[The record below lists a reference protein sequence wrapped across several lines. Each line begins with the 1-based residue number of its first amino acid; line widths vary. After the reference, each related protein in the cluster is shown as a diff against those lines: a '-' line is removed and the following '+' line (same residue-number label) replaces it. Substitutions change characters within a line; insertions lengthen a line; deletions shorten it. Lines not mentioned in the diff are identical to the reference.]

1 VEHALNA
8 SFTIGLSA
16 GHAPSR
22 YQSSTL
28 LRSMRWC
35 RGRRGSCAEQFRR
48 SSARP
53 SKTCFR
59 RTAPWS
65 NWPAS
70 CTIALVAT
78 RPNSKNPRNVIALT
92 VLSLPNMFTAGAVH
106 RIPWFLLG

>member
-1 VEHALNA
+1 VKYLVEHALNA

-48 SSARP
+48 NSARP
-53 SKTCFR
+53 SKTCF
-59 RTAPWS
+59 
-65 NWPAS
+65 
-70 CTIALVAT
+70 
-78 RPNSKNPRNVIALT
+78 
-92 VLSLPNMFTAGAVH
+92 
-106 RIPWFLLG
+106 